1 MDDAKLKQG
10 FLGESIVRQ
19 LLKDCKQQFGQ
30 IDLISFDKK
39 TNKIVI
45 TKDSVLNDK
54 IT

>member
-1 MDDAKLKQG
+1 M
-10 FLGESIVRQ
+10 FNFPS
-19 LLKDCKQQFGQ
+19 
-30 IDLISFDKK
+30 DKK